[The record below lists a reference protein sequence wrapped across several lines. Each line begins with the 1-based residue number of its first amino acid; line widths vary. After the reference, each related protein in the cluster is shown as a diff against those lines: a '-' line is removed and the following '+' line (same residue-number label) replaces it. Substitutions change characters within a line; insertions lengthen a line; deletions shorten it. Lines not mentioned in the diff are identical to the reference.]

1 MNVSITDYGAYI
13 GGDLQTAAI
22 QQALDA
28 VFLAGGGTVRIPRGI
43 WRTGGLRL
51 RSNTTLYLETGAIL
65 EGSRDPEQYL
75 AFLEDTLEPVDA
87 AATADQQRSV
97 DPCSRW
103 NNALIRAIDA
113 EDIAI
118 IGEPGSYI
126 NGMNCFDP
134 TGEEEYRG
142 PHAINMQ
149 RCKNIR
155 LEGYTIYNSSN
166 WAHAIFIAEDITIR
180 HVTVYG
186 GHDGFDVRTCDR
198 VLVEDCAFYT
208 GDDGV
213 AGFDN
218 YDVTVR
224 RCLFNTACSALR
236 FGGTKVLVEDCR
248 GWAPAA
254 FGFRGDLSQEQKAAG
269 VQANEGCRHNTLNV
283 FLYYCDFRAEIRHTP
298 GDIVIR
304 NCTFENAD
312 NLFDL
317 CFNGK
322 DCWCLNRSLAD
333 ITFENCRVTGLCRPM
348 TVWGDEKE
356 RITLRVK
363 DSLLAARED
372 SADIALA
379 QLKNFDR
386 IEFER
391 VTIEGFRDPHFVR
404 LSEGKIC
411 VEGGTPIRVQ
421 AGDPQ

>member
-43 WRTGGLRL
+43 WRTGGCACAPIPPSTWRPVP
-51 RSNTTLYLETGAIL
+51 SW

-87 AATADQQRSV
+87 AATADQPRSV

-213 AGFDN
+213 A
-218 YDVTVR
+218 
-224 RCLFNTACSALR
+224 AL
-236 FGGTKVLVEDCR
+236 T
-248 GWAPAA
+248 
-254 FGFRGDLSQEQKAAG
+254 
-269 VQANEGCRHNTLNV
+269 T
-283 FLYYCDFRAEIRHTP
+283 T
-298 GDIVIR
+298 
-304 NCTFENAD
+304 
-312 NLFDL
+312 
-317 CFNGK
+317 
-322 DCWCLNRSLAD
+322 
-333 ITFENCRVTGLCRPM
+333 M
-348 TVWGDEKE
+348 
-356 RITLRVK
+356 
-363 DSLLAARED
+363 
-372 SADIALA
+372 
-379 QLKNFDR
+379 
-386 IEFER
+386 
-391 VTIEGFRDPHFVR
+391 
-404 LSEGKIC
+404 
-411 VEGGTPIRVQ
+411 
-421 AGDPQ
+421 

>member
-1 MNVSITDYGAYI
+1 MNVSISDYGAYI

-134 TGEEEYRG
+134 SGEEEYRG

-166 WAHAIFIAEDITIR
+166 
-180 HVTVYG
+180 
-186 GHDGFDVRTCDR
+186 
-198 VLVEDCAFYT
+198 
-208 GDDGV
+208 
-213 AGFDN
+213 
-218 YDVTVR
+218 
-224 RCLFNTACSALR
+224 
-236 FGGTKVLVEDCR
+236 
-248 GWAPAA
+248 
-254 FGFRGDLSQEQKAAG
+254 
-269 VQANEGCRHNTLNV
+269 
-283 FLYYCDFRAEIRHTP
+283 
-298 GDIVIR
+298 
-304 NCTFENAD
+304 
-312 NLFDL
+312 
-317 CFNGK
+317 
-322 DCWCLNRSLAD
+322 
-333 ITFENCRVTGLCRPM
+333 
-348 TVWGDEKE
+348 
-356 RITLRVK
+356 
-363 DSLLAARED
+363 
-372 SADIALA
+372 
-379 QLKNFDR
+379 
-386 IEFER
+386 
-391 VTIEGFRDPHFVR
+391 
-404 LSEGKIC
+404 
-411 VEGGTPIRVQ
+411 
-421 AGDPQ
+421 